1 MIVVINAPGTK
12 TCLSE
17 VVYVI
22 VFVLHPC
29 DNRDPS
35 AFNVR
40 CDPPGIVFLLCLSFG
55 TGSTLVETRKWSQVF
70 GG

>member
-22 VFVLHPC
+22 VLVLHPC
-29 DNRDPS
+29 DNRDPC

-40 CDPPGIVFLLCLSFG
+40 CDP
-55 TGSTLVETRKWSQVF
+55 LVLFFCFVCPLGRVQH
-70 GG
+70 